1 MAGSGASPG
10 SRRGWALLLPVM
22 LVVGMPLSSAQPPA
36 PPYSGAQ
43 NDVPP
48 IAVPGLA
55 ISSGRDD
62 DFGIDWIR
70 ITLLAEQPASS
81 GERPALTVEC
91 TQRSSRR
98 QIDLYFDF
106 GDGNRAWSSPPQ
118 PDPVN
123 HRLPANPTARLSLSF
138 HGYRNKAF
146 KEDWEVL
153 PSHEYKYRQPG
164 LRTSNLEDVGF
175 FLRYM
180 YAVPQV
186 RIGYAD
192 RKISEQTAEF
202 QTAKLVAEASRTA
215 LCKP

>member
-1 MAGSGASPG
+1 MAGSGANPG
-10 SRRGWALLLPVM
+10 SRRGWAFLLPVM
-22 LVVGMPLSSAQPPA
+22 LIAGMSLSKAQPPA
-36 PPYSGAQ
+36 APPSNTQ
-43 NDVPP
+43 NDATPVTVPDL
-48 IAVPGLA
+48 V
-55 ISSGRDD
+55 ISNGHDD
-62 DFGIDWIR
+62 DFSIDWTR
-70 ITLLAEQPASS
+70 ITLLAEQPTSS
-81 GERPALTVEC
+81 GEIPALTVEC
-91 TQRSSRR
+91 TQKSSRR

-106 GDGNRAWSSPPQ
+106 GDGNREWSPPPQ

-123 HRLPANPTARLSLSF
+123 HRLPANPTARLSMSF

-153 PSHEYKYRQPG
+153 PSHEYKYREPG
-164 LRTSNLEDVGF
+164 LRTSNLEDVWF

-202 QTAKLVAEASRTA
+202 QTAKLVAETSHTA